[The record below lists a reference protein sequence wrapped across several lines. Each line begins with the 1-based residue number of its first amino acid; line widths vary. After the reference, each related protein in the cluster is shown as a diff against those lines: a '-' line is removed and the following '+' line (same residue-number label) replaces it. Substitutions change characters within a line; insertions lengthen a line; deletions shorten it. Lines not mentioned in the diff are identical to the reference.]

1 MTCTTAAQ
9 YIFLSFLFFAIACSE
24 PEKPVTKKEA
34 AEVATSL
41 VKAFA
46 HRDASRFNELL
57 DVDAFK
63 KRVVNHAGDKLASS
77 IVAGAM
83 KSMKSGEF
91 GLQIVKALGN
101 KGTYE
106 LVKQYEK
113 DDHQHLVFRL
123 YDEQLNYHDLELIKK
138 GDQVKIADIFV
149 YVTGENLSSTL
160 AESLRSMTEQEEA
173 VKEVG
178 KKDVRK
184 VQLIKKYINLNDY
197 EKASQVF
204 ETLPAVMKEQKLIK
218 IIYIQ
223 IASGLGNDKYLAAL
237 NKFQQEYPDAPNM
250 YLLMVDA
257 YFLKKDFPAAMGCI
271 NHLDSLINKDPFL
284 DYYRALIC
292 KESNDDVNKLVYLK
306 RLHQNMPGFGSGTL
320 ELINAY
326 VDDKQWDQAVP
337 LTQQYRKSKNADT
350 MTLKM
355 LYLLNPD
362 FEKEMK
368 AADDH

>member
-1 MTCTTAAQ
+1 MNCNTATK

-24 PEKPVTKKEA
+24 PEKPVTKEEA
-34 AEVATSL
+34 AAVATSL
-41 VKAFA
+41 ANAFA
-46 HRDASRFNELL
+46 HRNASRFNELL
-57 DVDAFK
+57 DLDAFK
-63 KRVVNHAGDKLASS
+63 KRIMSHAGNKLAPAT
-77 IVAGAM
+77 VEGVM
-83 KSMKSGEF
+83 KSMRSGEF
-91 GLQIVKALGN
+91 GLQIVRALGN

-113 DDHQHLVFRL
+113 DNHQHLVFRL
-123 YDEQLNYHDLELIKK
+123 YNEQLNYHDLEIIKK
-138 GDQVKIADIFV
+138 GNQVKIADIFV
-149 YVTGENLSSTL
+149 YITGENLSSTL
-160 AESLRSMTEQEEA
+160 AESLQSMTEQEEA

-178 KKDVRK
+178 KRDVKK
-184 VQLIKKYINLNDY
+184 VQLIKKYINANDY
-197 EKASQVF
+197 ERASQVF
-204 ETLPAVMKEQKLIK
+204 ETLPAVLKEQKLIK
-218 IIYIQ
+218 MIYVQ

-257 YFLKKDFPAAMGCI
+257 YFLKKDFPAALKCI
-271 NHLDSLINKDPFL
+271 NRLDSLINKDPFL

-292 KESNDDVNKLVYLK
+292 KESDDNVNKLVYLK

-320 ELINAY
+320 ELINTY

-350 MTLKM
+350 TTLKM

-362 FEKEMK
+362 FKKKMK
-368 AADDH
+368 AADYN